1 MVVDEGSRHG
11 HGWGQTGRGE
21 ARNSGVR
28 ASIWGNQSLRSEA
41 PALCCHCFFKKGKGG
56 KTAVGRIGIPQV
68 LKTQPWA
75 NRGETVLERP
85 VRDVQGGDVLG
96 K

>member
-1 MVVDEGSRHG
+1 M
-11 HGWGQTGRGE
+11 
-21 ARNSGVR
+21 
-28 ASIWGNQSLRSEA
+28 
-41 PALCCHCFFKKGKGG
+41 
-56 KTAVGRIGIPQV
+56 GRIGIPQV

-85 VRDVQGGDVLG
+85 VRDVQGGNILI